1 MSTTVRRDK
10 LLTTGEVAEILG
22 SSRQHVVDLC
32 NRGVLTY
39 ETTGTHRRVPR
50 SVVESLLGV
59 SSMTRDQKRSLRL
72 GCAVAG
78 KVVRDPQRWLSLA
91 RRNLSKM
98 QAIHTRGQGAALLA
112 QWERLLDGPL
122 EGVLEALTSP
132 SPRARELRQNT
143 PFAGVLTPRERLQV
157 LSAFSGR
164 RLASRSE

>member
-1 MSTTVRRDK
+1 MSSTGVKDQ
-10 LLTTGEVAEILG
+10 LLTTGEVAEMLG

-32 NRGVLTY
+32 NRGVLAY
-39 ETTGTHRRVPR
+39 ETTGTHRRIPR

-59 SSMTRDQKRSLRL
+59 SSMTRDEKRSLRL

-157 LSAFSGR
+157 LSEFSGR

>member
-1 MSTTVRRDK
+1 MSTTVVRDE
-10 LLTTGEVAEILG
+10 LLTTGKVAEMLG

-50 SVVESLLGV
+50 FAVESLLGV
-59 SSMTRDQKRSLRL
+59 SSMTRDQRRSLRL

-78 KVVRDPQRWLSLA
+78 KVVRDPQRWLSMA

-98 QAIHTRGQGAALLA
+98 QAIHTRGQSADLLA

-157 LSAFSGR
+157 LSEFSESPS
-164 RLASRSE
+164 ASRP